1 MLQTR
6 QTYSPSNILT
16 NKQICHYCTHRGL
29 ARLLVGATKL
39 HSKLVFVVLA
49 TTTFDEFLLKACN
62 VWVPGGSGGSGPE
75 GPVPPSPLI
84 FLGLIEQKEKNNI
97 MLLLALP
104 ELRS

>member
-6 QTYSPSNILT
+6 QTYQLSNILT

-62 VWVPGGSGGSGPE
+62 VWVPGGQGVWVRGPE
-75 GPVPPSPLI
+75 GPVPQSPRI
-84 FLGLIEQKEKNNI
+84 
-97 MLLLALP
+97 
-104 ELRS
+104 LRN